1 MHGDDD
7 PAAVHL
13 AARLPDGTVVGACV
27 LLARAYPERPAR
39 RGTWQL
45 RGMATAEGLRGR
57 GIGTAMLAAAARQV
71 RARGGSLLWC
81 DAREGA
87 IGFYAAHGFTVEGEQ
102 FAHAETGITHL
113 HMWRELPGRLN
124 SST

>member
-7 PAAVHL
+7 PSAVHL

-27 LLARAYPERPAR
+27 LLPRPYPERLVREGA
-39 RGTWQL
+39 WQL

-57 GIGTAMLAAAARQV
+57 GIGTAILAAAAAQV
-71 RARGGSLLWC
+71 GDRGGSLLWC

-87 IGFYAAHGFTVEGEQ
+87 VAFYAARGFAAEGEP
-102 FAHAETGITHL
+102 FLHAETGITHR
-113 HMWRELPGRLN
+113 HMWRELPGTLN